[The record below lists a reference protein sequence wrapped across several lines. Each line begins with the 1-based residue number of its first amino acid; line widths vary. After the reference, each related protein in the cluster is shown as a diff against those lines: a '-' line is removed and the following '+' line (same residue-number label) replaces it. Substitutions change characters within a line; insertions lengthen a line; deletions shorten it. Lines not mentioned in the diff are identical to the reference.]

1 MRVKITL
8 ACTECKQRNYDTM
21 KNKKNDPDRLEM
33 NKYCRFCRK
42 HTLHR
47 ETKYEKGSSCMAEE
61 TKAKKP
67 GLFARIGKW
76 FRELKSECR
85 KIVWPTRE
93 QTVNN
98 TLVVLASVVII
109 GIFIWVLDIVFGLGI
124 QTLLT
129 HTTAA

>member
-1 MRVKITL
+1 
-8 ACTECKQRNYDTM
+8 
-21 KNKKNDPDRLEM
+21 
-33 NKYCRFCRK
+33 
-42 HTLHR
+42 
-47 ETKYEKGSSCMAEE
+47 MAEE

-85 KIVWPTRE
+85 KIVWPTRDV
-93 QTVNN
+93 TINN

-129 HTTAA
+129 HTAAA

>member
-1 MRVKITL
+1 
-8 ACTECKQRNYDTM
+8 
-21 KNKKNDPDRLEM
+21 
-33 NKYCRFCRK
+33 
-42 HTLHR
+42 
-47 ETKYEKGSSCMAEE
+47 MAEE

-67 GLFARIGKW
+67 GLCARIGKW
-76 FRELKSECR
+76 FRELTSECR

-124 QTLLT
+124 QTLLA
-129 HTTAA
+129 HTAAA

>member
-1 MRVKITL
+1 
-8 ACTECKQRNYDTM
+8 
-21 KNKKNDPDRLEM
+21 
-33 NKYCRFCRK
+33 
-42 HTLHR
+42 
-47 ETKYEKGSSCMAEE
+47 MAEE

-109 GIFIWVLDIVFGLGI
+109 GIFIWGLAIVFGLGI
-124 QTLLT
+124 QTLLA
-129 HTTAA
+129 HTAAA

>member
-1 MRVKITL
+1 
-8 ACTECKQRNYDTM
+8 
-21 KNKKNDPDRLEM
+21 
-33 NKYCRFCRK
+33 
-42 HTLHR
+42 
-47 ETKYEKGSSCMAEE
+47 MAEE
-61 TKAKKP
+61 TKAKTP
-67 GLFARIGKW
+67 GLIARIGKW

-124 QTLLT
+124 QTLLA
-129 HTTAA
+129 HTAAA

>member
-1 MRVKITL
+1 
-8 ACTECKQRNYDTM
+8 
-21 KNKKNDPDRLEM
+21 
-33 NKYCRFCRK
+33 
-42 HTLHR
+42 
-47 ETKYEKGSSCMAEE
+47 MAEE

-76 FRELKSECR
+76 FRELESECR

-93 QTVNN
+93 QTINN

>member
-1 MRVKITL
+1 
-8 ACTECKQRNYDTM
+8 
-21 KNKKNDPDRLEM
+21 
-33 NKYCRFCRK
+33 
-42 HTLHR
+42 
-47 ETKYEKGSSCMAEE
+47 MAEE

-109 GIFIWVLDIVFGLGI
+109 GVFIWVLDIVFGLGI
-124 QTLLT
+124 QTLLA
-129 HTTAA
+129 HTAAA

>member
-1 MRVKITL
+1 
-8 ACTECKQRNYDTM
+8 
-21 KNKKNDPDRLEM
+21 
-33 NKYCRFCRK
+33 
-42 HTLHR
+42 
-47 ETKYEKGSSCMAEE
+47 MAEE

-85 KIVWPTRE
+85 KIVWPTRQ

-98 TLVVLASVVII
+98 TLVVTASVVVV
-109 GIFIWVLDIVFGLGI
+109 GVFIWVLDIVFNLGI

-129 HTTAA
+129 HFAA

>member
-1 MRVKITL
+1 
-8 ACTECKQRNYDTM
+8 
-21 KNKKNDPDRLEM
+21 
-33 NKYCRFCRK
+33 
-42 HTLHR
+42 
-47 ETKYEKGSSCMAEE
+47 MAEE

-93 QTVNN
+93 QTINN

-109 GIFIWVLDIVFGLGI
+109 GIFIWVLDIVFGPGI

>member
-1 MRVKITL
+1 
-8 ACTECKQRNYDTM
+8 
-21 KNKKNDPDRLEM
+21 
-33 NKYCRFCRK
+33 
-42 HTLHR
+42 
-47 ETKYEKGSSCMAEE
+47 MAEE

-109 GIFIWVLDIVFGLGI
+109 GIFIWVLDFVFGLGI

>member
-1 MRVKITL
+1 
-8 ACTECKQRNYDTM
+8 
-21 KNKKNDPDRLEM
+21 
-33 NKYCRFCRK
+33 
-42 HTLHR
+42 
-47 ETKYEKGSSCMAEE
+47 MAEE
-61 TKAKKP
+61 TKAKKT

-93 QTVNN
+93 QTINN
-98 TLVVLASVVII
+98 TLVVLASVIII

-129 HTTAA
+129 HTAAA

>member
-1 MRVKITL
+1 
-8 ACTECKQRNYDTM
+8 
-21 KNKKNDPDRLEM
+21 
-33 NKYCRFCRK
+33 
-42 HTLHR
+42 
-47 ETKYEKGSSCMAEE
+47 MAEE

-109 GIFIWVLDIVFGLGI
+109 GIFIWVLDIVFGRGI
-124 QTLLT
+124 QTLLA
-129 HTTAA
+129 HTAAA